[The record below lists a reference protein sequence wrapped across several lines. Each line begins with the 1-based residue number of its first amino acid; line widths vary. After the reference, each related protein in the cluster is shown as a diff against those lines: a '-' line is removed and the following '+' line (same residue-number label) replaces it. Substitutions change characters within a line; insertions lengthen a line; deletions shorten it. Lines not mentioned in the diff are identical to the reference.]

1 MTPTNR
7 NRLVSVLAASV
18 LGASA
23 IAGCASGGTSN
34 ESNGQSG
41 SASPD
46 SAGAETSPA
55 DETYR
60 IAFIPGISSDPF
72 FGAMEIA
79 AEEEATAL
87 GVELVYQGSSAE
99 YSPQAQLPFIDSAI
113 ADGVDAIIIAA
124 TDADALQT
132 PVDRAIELG
141 IPVVTVDT
149 SVTNQDN
156 LVAHITGDNKDG
168 GSKAAE
174 TMAELIGGEGKVFII
189 SGSPTITTD
198 TLRVEGFEE
207 AIETNFPAIE
217 IVGVDY
223 AYSQPSEAT
232 TKVAAALLNNPDI
245 KGIFSAEGNAGV
257 GAVAALRDANLTGD
271 VVLIGYDAYQN
282 QVEELEDGIYTA
294 LIAQDP
300 GQEARLALQA
310 AIAAIQGEEAA
321 ATSVVVPNVVMTQ
334 DNLEETRIYT
344 YASK

>member
-1 MTPTNR
+1 MTPKNR
-7 NRLVSVLAASV
+7 NRLVSLFAASV

-23 IAGCASGGTSN
+23 IAGCASGGSSEETVD
-34 ESNGQSG
+34 QSG
-41 SASPD
+41 TATPESTPS
-46 SAGAETSPA
+46 
-55 DETYR
+55 ETYR

-79 AEEEATAL
+79 AEEEAAKL
-87 GVELVYQGSSAE
+87 GVDLIYQGSSAE
-99 YSPQAQLPFIDSAI
+99 YSPQTQLPFIDSAI

-168 GSKAAE
+168 GAKAAE
-174 TMAELIGGEGKVFII
+174 TMADLIGGEGKVFII

-207 AIETNFPAIE
+207 TIEANFPDIE

-257 GAVAALRDANLTGD
+257 GAVAALRDASRTGE

-282 QVEELEDGIYTA
+282 QVEELEGGIYTA

-300 GQEARLALQA
+300 AQEARLALEAAVA
-310 AIAAIQGEEAA
+310 AIKGEEVAEK
-321 ATSVVVPNVVMTQ
+321 SVVVPNVVMTQ